1 MSVSHVQQVVVTSS
15 PVSETLGSAQG
26 GQPWPGTDAPS
37 PEEAR
42 QEWERRVA
50 ASPTVPQDTPPA
62 VSPHIRVLMLADDRP
77 PAVVL

>member
-1 MSVSHVQQVVVTSS
+1 M
-15 PVSETLGSAQG
+15 SETLGSAQG

-42 QEWERRVA
+42 HEWERRVA

-62 VSPHIRVLMLADDRP
+62 VSARRILMVYVDTPYAVMLAP
-77 PAVVL
+77 